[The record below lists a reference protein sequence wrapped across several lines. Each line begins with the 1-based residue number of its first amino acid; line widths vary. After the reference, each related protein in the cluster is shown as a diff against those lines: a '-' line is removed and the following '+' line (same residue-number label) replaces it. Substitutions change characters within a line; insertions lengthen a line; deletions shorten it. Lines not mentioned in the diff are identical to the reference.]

1 MAFPHFTDLNRLRS
15 SMNALPHKCPFW
27 NEEPEKEEEQEVVRK
42 MIFIITTTKF
52 SNLTD
57 YLSSPDCSN
66 IGHYALSSAHLNVSC
81 KRIELPVKS
90 NQYDPNRR
98 NQRLLPVE
106 AESQG
111 G

>member
-15 SMNALPHKCPFW
+15 SMNALPHKCLFW
-27 NEEPEKEEEQEVVRK
+27 KEEPEEEEEEQEVVRK

-52 SNLTD
+52 SNLID
-57 YLSSPDCSN
+57 YVSSPDCSN
-66 IGHYALSSAHLNVSC
+66 IEHFVLSSARLNVSR
-81 KRIELPVKS
+81 KRTPVKS
-90 NQYDPNRR
+90 NQYDLSRR